1 VTLEIVAILGTLVV
15 HILGAGVL
23 VYALLDGE
31 KIDWR
36 GTLWPRD
43 DDGGG
48 GGGLNPPPEERGPDG
63 GGGVLAPTPPL
74 PDAAPSAVRLREPGK
89 RIGDGYPRPPRRPE
103 HAPAEPARPREPS
116 R

>member
-1 VTLEIVAILGTLVV
+1 VTLEIAAILGTLIV
-15 HILGAGVL
+15 HFLGAGVL

-48 GGGLNPPPEERGPDG
+48 GGGLDPPSDDRDPRTG
-63 GGGVLAPTPPL
+63 GGIASPTPPL
-74 PDAAPSAVRLREPGK
+74 PDAAPSAVRLREPGR
-89 RIGDGYPRPPRRPE
+89 RIADGYPRPPRRPE
-103 HAPAEPARPREPS
+103 HAPQEPARPQVPS

>member
-1 VTLEIVAILGTLVV
+1 VTLEIVAILGTVIV
-15 HILGAGVL
+15 HFLGAGVL

-36 GTLWPRD
+36 GPLGPRD

-48 GGGLNPPPEERGPDG
+48 GGGLDPPSRDRGPDG
-63 GGGVLAPTPPL
+63 GGGVRAPTPPL

-89 RIGDGYPRPPRRPE
+89 RIADGYPTPPRRPE
-103 HAPAEPARPREPS
+103 HVPAEPSRPREPA